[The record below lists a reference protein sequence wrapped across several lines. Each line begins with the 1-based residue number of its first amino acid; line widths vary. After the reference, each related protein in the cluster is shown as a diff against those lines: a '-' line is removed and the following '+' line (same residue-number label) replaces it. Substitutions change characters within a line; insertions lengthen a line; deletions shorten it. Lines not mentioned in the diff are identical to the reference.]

1 MDINVDPKKHVKP
14 LEVKPAAAKGPVT
27 ALASDDKFI
36 SLAKYSYYESG
47 SKWVKVLLDFKDI
60 KSHAKDKISVEF
72 KPRSF
77 TVRIFDFKGQ
87 NF

>member
-1 MDINVDPKKHVKP
+1 LDINVDPKKHVKP
-14 LEVKPAAAKGPVT
+14 LEVKPPAAKGPVT

-77 TVRIFDFKGQ
+77 TVRIIDFKGQ